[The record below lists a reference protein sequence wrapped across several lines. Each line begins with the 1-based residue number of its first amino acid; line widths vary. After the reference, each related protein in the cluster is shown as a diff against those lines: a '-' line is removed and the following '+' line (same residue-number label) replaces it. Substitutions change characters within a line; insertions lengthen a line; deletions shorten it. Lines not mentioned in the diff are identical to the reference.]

1 MIPSYRL
8 PMALAMTAAPQ
19 FLEFSTPC
27 QNVAESLTWYRQLG
41 FTELFTGDMR
51 SQQYAVITDG
61 EFCMGLY
68 SNDYPSPG
76 LSFVQQN
83 LATRVRRELLADI
96 PFEFACLGEDEFHE
110 AALTDPDGTLAV
122 LLEARTFSGALDSI
136 DTPMIGRL
144 SHIAL
149 PCMRIQDTVAFWQNY
164 GFIAVTA
171 EVNGEEQAELHTP
184 GLLVE
189 LVPGSRKITLQFK
202 ADNIE
207 DSILSI
213 KHEHS
218 VRKIHS
224 GYELIAPEGTR
235 LIIS

>member
-1 MIPSYRL
+1 
-8 PMALAMTAAPQ
+8 MALVMNEAPQ

-27 QNVAESLTWYRQLG
+27 QDVGESLTWYRQLG

-51 SQQYAVITDG
+51 SHNYAAITDG

-76 LSFVQQN
+76 LSFVQKN
-83 LATRVRRELLADI
+83 LAARVRRELLADI
-96 PFEFACLGEDEFHE
+96 PFEFAYLGEDEFHE
-110 AALTDPDGTLAV
+110 AALTDPDGTLAA
-122 LLEARTFSGALDSI
+122 LLEARTFSGALGSI
-136 DTPMIGRL
+136 NTPMTGRL

-149 PCMRIQDTVAFWQNY
+149 PCMHIQETIAFWQDY

-184 GLLVE
+184 GLLVA
-189 LVPGSRKITLQFK
+189 LIPGSRKITLQFK

-213 KHEHS
+213 KREHS
-218 VRKIHS
+218 VRKIRDD
-224 GYELIAPEGTR
+224 YELIAPEGTR